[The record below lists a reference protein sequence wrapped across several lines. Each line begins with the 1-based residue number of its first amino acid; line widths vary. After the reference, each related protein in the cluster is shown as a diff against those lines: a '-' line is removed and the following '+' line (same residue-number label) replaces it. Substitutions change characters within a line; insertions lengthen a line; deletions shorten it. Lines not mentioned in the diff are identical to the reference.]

1 MEMYE
6 QWPLLE
12 FSNIKDSILSKFS
25 IDAGTSVAHLLVK
38 ELADGID
45 DPSTGSKIST
55 EQDLEWIMQ
64 IINHAFSLPFSSKDY
79 ETIRGAIKIYLTWTS
94 ALTVDVHP
102 SCPTSLRDHP
112 DRYFRRILDAMRYVF
127 TPREAVD
134 NESGN
139 RQAIEMR
146 NILSALEG
154 LSEHIID
161 EFKDEAWSKLILF
174 LLEVNSQMLDD
185 PKVFDDF
192 YSPVASELIGTL
204 LTCWITASLQ
214 EYIPSPAYWKT
225 FTSLARKWVVHVPL
239 IEHWG
244 RKVLPL
250 ASIML
255 QKSYNTPHW
264 GPSVE
269 DEKLLRL
276 IPLNSET
283 KVPKELSET
292 WFRTF
297 HLLGT
302 PSKILATDSANSEHL
317 SLSFFLSVLVHV
329 RLIDIIYGDTEVS
342 MNFQE
347 SEEVHQLWQ
356 DACKELQDEWSKS
369 YHHTNHRLSN
379 LSNQSIPHSAS
390 MENTP
395 MAQHQQQQQQNSG
408 ASSVGRKNALII
420 PGNRQIIRGST
431 RNNPFSIHKEP
442 ASAPVIIDESQPPPF
457 CEPARPKLGQFV
469 YHYLKTNQFRKL
481 KRSFQPLN
489 GVSTNIVLDVFLYFL
504 GDAAQASSLLQYSI
518 RHHHQQGHE
527 GK

>member
-64 IINHAFSLPFSSKDY
+64 IINHAFSLSFSSKDY

-112 DRYFRRILDAMRYVF
+112 DRYFRRILDAMRHVF

-185 PKVFDDF
+185 PKVF
-192 YSPVASELIGTL
+192 
-204 LTCWITASLQ
+204 
-214 EYIPSPAYWKT
+214 
-225 FTSLARKWVVHVPL
+225 
-239 IEHWG
+239 G
-244 RKVLPL
+244 RH
-250 ASIML
+250 I
-255 QKSYNTPHW
+255 
-264 GPSVE
+264 
-269 DEKLLRL
+269 
-276 IPLNSET
+276 
-283 KVPKELSET
+283 
-292 WFRTF
+292 
-297 HLLGT
+297 
-302 PSKILATDSANSEHL
+302 
-317 SLSFFLSVLVHV
+317 
-329 RLIDIIYGDTEVS
+329 
-342 MNFQE
+342 
-347 SEEVHQLWQ
+347 
-356 DACKELQDEWSKS
+356 
-369 YHHTNHRLSN
+369 
-379 LSNQSIPHSAS
+379 
-390 MENTP
+390 
-395 MAQHQQQQQQNSG
+395 
-408 ASSVGRKNALII
+408 
-420 PGNRQIIRGST
+420 
-431 RNNPFSIHKEP
+431 
-442 ASAPVIIDESQPPPF
+442 
-457 CEPARPKLGQFV
+457 
-469 YHYLKTNQFRKL
+469 
-481 KRSFQPLN
+481 
-489 GVSTNIVLDVFLYFL
+489 
-504 GDAAQASSLLQYSI
+504 
-518 RHHHQQGHE
+518 
-527 GK
+527 